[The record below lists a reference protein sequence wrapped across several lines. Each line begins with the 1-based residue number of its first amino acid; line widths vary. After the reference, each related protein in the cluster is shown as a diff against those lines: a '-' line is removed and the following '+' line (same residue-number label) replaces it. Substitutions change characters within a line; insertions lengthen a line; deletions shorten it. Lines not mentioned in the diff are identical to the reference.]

1 MQSLHEALLV
11 CSSSGMPVIMFEPIG
26 IGIMLSRPN
35 TRIDQPKERSPR
47 SARILPSGTS
57 EASPQRVSTAS
68 SARDIGRR
76 AVTEGSAK
84 KNSAHSG
91 SPRRR
96 SEEHTS
102 ELQSLMRSSYA

>member
-1 MQSLHEALLV
+1 
-11 CSSSGMPVIMFEPIG
+11 MPVIMFEPIG

-68 SARDIGRR
+68 SARDIERR
-76 AVTEGSAK
+76 PSTEGSAK
-84 KNSAHSG
+84 KNSEQSG
-91 SPRRR
+91 YTRMSQLPHQGAIPITNLWRRYR
-96 SEEHTS
+96 KRHKHK
-102 ELQSLMRSSYA
+102 